1 MKIINKKKKNIIIF
15 LALVIFFGVSVFA
28 WLNRNSIFN
37 DNEIS
42 KKQDDSVRTED
53 NRVDYELPTNE
64 QKNTSTEKNK
74 EEKAE
79 AETFANKILIS
90 NSGKNEA
97 GDYEISVYSS
107 ELTDSNAK
115 CILYLNG
122 NKYIEVGV
130 QIYPHMAVCR
140 GFTILNRDIK
150 DDQNNY
156 EIQMIAKK
164 YKDKIMGVFEK

>member
-1 MKIINKKKKNIIIF
+1 MKIINKKKKNIIVVVI
-15 LALVIFFGVSVFA
+15 LVILFSIIIFV
-28 WLNRNSIFN
+28 WLNRDLVFN
-37 DNEIS
+37 NNEVS
-42 KKQDDSVRTED
+42 EKQDNLVVTED
-53 NRVDYELPTNE
+53 NRVDYELPTEE
-64 QKNTSTEKNK
+64 QKTASTEKSK
-74 EEKAE
+74 DEKF
-79 AETFANKILIS
+79 ETESFANKIIIS

-156 EIQMIAKK
+156 EIQMIAKN
-164 YKDKIMGVFEK
+164 YKDKIIGVFEK